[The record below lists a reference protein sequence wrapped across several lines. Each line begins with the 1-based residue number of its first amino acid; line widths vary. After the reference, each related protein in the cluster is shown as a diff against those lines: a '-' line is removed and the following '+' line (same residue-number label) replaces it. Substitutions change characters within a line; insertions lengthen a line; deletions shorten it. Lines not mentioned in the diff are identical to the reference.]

1 MRMRVVRMMRMMR
14 VMNKQMMQGTE
25 EDLRVDGSNS
35 CLFLHEN

>member
-14 VMNKQMMQGTE
+14 VMNRQMMQGIE
-25 EDLRVDGSNS
+25 EDRHVDGSNS